1 MYFQIFTVDVLLF
14 IRSFRDLWVEKEFHG
29 RWGLAGPLGLAGRL
43 HQLQTRTCCRNRIFR
58 VQTSWSKQSFR
69 VQCLWNVL
77 KHQDTITLAPLLLP
91 RPRVARCP
99 IDFLQNQMCRYQ
111 RSVMF
116 TCLLGSSAFIAIQ
129 NDPNLLY
136 NTVFF
141 LSLCLFCL
149 AMNSVWLKWKVTMD
163 AILLRAHHPDLSLIY
178 FGSRSS
184 ALLNCHKLVTVF
196 LNISQLCVTIS
207 QECVSYPGAQVGPPA
222 LMCSKLRHKTLLS
235 ALICFRCCQLCLV
248 LPCFRWMVFSIPSD
262 LLADKS
268 KF

>member
-1 MYFQIFTVDVLLF
+1 MRPCRASWPGGKATPASDENVLQEPHFQSANKL
-14 IRSFRDLWVEKEFHG
+14 K
-29 RWGLAGPLGLAGRL
+29 
-43 HQLQTRTCCRNRIFR
+43 QTKFP
-58 VQTSWSKQSFR
+58 SAMS
-69 VQCLWNVL
+69 L

-149 AMNSVWLKWKVTMD
+149 AMNSV
-163 AILLRAHHPDLSLIY
+163 
-178 FGSRSS
+178 
-184 ALLNCHKLVTVF
+184 
-196 LNISQLCVTIS
+196 
-207 QECVSYPGAQVGPPA
+207 
-222 LMCSKLRHKTLLS
+222 
-235 ALICFRCCQLCLV
+235 
-248 LPCFRWMVFSIPSD
+248 
-262 LLADKS
+262 
-268 KF
+268 

>member
-1 MYFQIFTVDVLLF
+1 M
-14 IRSFRDLWVEKEFHG
+14 
-29 RWGLAGPLGLAGRL
+29 
-43 HQLQTRTCCRNRIFR
+43 
-58 VQTSWSKQSFR
+58 
-69 VQCLWNVL
+69 QCLWNVL

-141 LSLCLFCL
+141 YLCVCF
-149 AMNSVWLKWKVTMD
+149 VWPWIQFDWNGRSQWMQSFWELTTQIWVWFILGAGHKPFWIVTN
-163 AILLRAHHPDLSLIY
+163 LWQY
-178 FGSRSS
+178 FSTV
-184 ALLNCHKLVTVF
+184 LNCVWQYRKMSFSLSIMF
-196 LNISQLCVTIS
+196 F
-207 QECVSYPGAQVGPPA
+207 PGAQVGPPA

-235 ALICFRCCQLCLV
+235 ALICFRWCQLCLV